1 MPKEKRTFPRLTLA
15 WKPNSRLPATL
26 AFKSPS
32 RFSFRRLAWIAG
44 SFAVA
49 AHWASS
55 IELPAQENDP
65 CICVSVS
72 SENPAVDE
80 RRGPS
85 DDQTGPIPAL
95 DGSTEQPVP
104 AEVQNF
110 IRELALVLLPP
121 KFDDEDGWGDEKK
134 IESGLDIDFDDG
146 KIKTHRR
153 WKSVNHGSWIRASG
167 SLVEPEKTMT
177 LKIFRRAGADATE
190 QIYRI
195 QLLARANVSGTQ
207 QQWNHGVMF
216 WSVTADAEADIQI
229 DVNLKVRTDVVAK
242 ESGGSSLQI
251 QPEVTHAVM
260 RLNGFSLKRI
270 SHVRGGMAREFGE
283 AFEGLVK
290 LAVERQNK
298 KLPSQIN
305 KALVKQKDKLQV
317 PVDPGSL
324 FDFFKGEEKKSDGK
338 KGDGNDESQRK

>member
-1 MPKEKRTFPRLTLA
+1 MLPTSSALA
-15 WKPNSRLPATL
+15 SSQR
-26 AFKSPS
+26 
-32 RFSFRRLAWIAG
+32 RSFRWLAWIAG
-44 SFAVA
+44 CFVA
-49 AHWASS
+49 AGYLAKDSD
-55 IELPAQENDP
+55 LRAQE
-65 CICVSVS
+65 SVPS
-72 SENPAVDE
+72 STARDITARGSGEIPPVDQRGIQADAQAGENPAIEV
-80 RRGPS
+80 S
-85 DDQTGPIPAL
+85 K
-95 DGSTEQPVP
+95 EQPVP
-104 AEVQNF
+104 VEVQNF

-134 IESGLDIDFDDG
+134 IQSGLDIDFDDG

-177 LKIFRRAGADATE
+177 LRIFRRAGVDANE

-229 DVNLKVRTDVVAK
+229 DVNLKVRTGVIAK
-242 ESGGSSLQI
+242 EGGGSSLQI

-270 SHVRGGMAREFGE
+270 SHVRGSMAREFGE

-298 KLPSQIN
+298 KLPAQIN
-305 KALVKQKDKLQV
+305 KALAKQKDKLQV
-317 PVDPGSL
+317 PVDPGAL
-324 FDFFKGEEKKSDGK
+324 FDFFKGDEAPKSDKTDGSQGK
-338 KGDGNDESQRK
+338 

>member
-1 MPKEKRTFPRLTLA
+1 MCFFA
-15 WKPNSRLPATL
+15 
-26 AFKSPS
+26 
-32 RFSFRRLAWIAG
+32 AG
-44 SFAVA
+44 Y
-49 AHWASS
+49 WSS
-55 IELPAQENDP
+55 GTELLAQENVPTASVQGRRDFPARDEQDAPADP
-65 CICVSVS
+65 QAGK
-72 SENPAVDE
+72 NPAIEV
-80 RRGPS
+80 
-85 DDQTGPIPAL
+85 
-95 DGSTEQPVP
+95 STEQPVP

-134 IESGLDIDFDDG
+134 IQSGLDIDFDDG

-242 ESGGSSLQI
+242 EGGGSSLQI

-270 SHVRGGMAREFGE
+270 SHVRGSMAREFGE

-290 LAVERQNK
+290 LAVDRQNK

-305 KALVKQKDKLQV
+305 KALAKQKDKLQV
-317 PVDPGSL
+317 PVDPGAL
-324 FDFFKGEEKKSDGK
+324 FDFFRSEEKKSDGS
-338 KGDGNDESQRK
+338 KGSQGK

>member
-1 MPKEKRTFPRLTLA
+1 MCFFA
-15 WKPNSRLPATL
+15 
-26 AFKSPS
+26 
-32 RFSFRRLAWIAG
+32 AG
-44 SFAVA
+44 YWLSGT
-49 AHWASS
+49 
-55 IELPAQENDP
+55 ELLAQENVP
-65 CICVSVS
+65 SASVQGRRDF
-72 SENPAVDE
+72 PARDE
-80 RRGPS
+80 
-85 DDQTGPIPAL
+85 QNAPADIQAGEL
-95 DGSTEQPVP
+95 PRLGASTEQPVP

-134 IESGLDIDFDDG
+134 IQSGLDIDFDDG
-146 KIKTHRR
+146 RIKTHRR

-242 ESGGSSLQI
+242 EGGGSSLQI

-270 SHVRGGMAREFGE
+270 SHVRGSMAREFGE

-290 LAVERQNK
+290 LAVDRQNK

-305 KALVKQKDKLQV
+305 KALAKQKDKLQV
-317 PVDPGSL
+317 PVDPGAL
-324 FDFFKGEEKKSDGK
+324 FDFFSGDEKKSDGK
-338 KGDGNDESQRK
+338 KGDGNDGSQGN